1 MASTLWPSVS
11 VRVGA
16 NVIISRRVMRCEPS
30 DTFSDVLAKTGMCVG
45 GRSVS
50 RILLCKNEKFVDPV
64 HEVPLD
70 APLVLCE
77 QYGQNVCY
85 YLTEHEQMSTHTFSP
100 TPSVFEVL
108 MSSSRK

>member
-1 MASTLWPSVS
+1 
-11 VRVGA
+11 
-16 NVIISRRVMRCEPS
+16 MRCEPS
-30 DTFSDVLAKTGMCVG
+30 DTFSDVLAKTGMCGG

-100 TPSVFEVL
+100 ILVLCVVCVHVHKNLEEV
-108 MSSSRK
+108 MSL